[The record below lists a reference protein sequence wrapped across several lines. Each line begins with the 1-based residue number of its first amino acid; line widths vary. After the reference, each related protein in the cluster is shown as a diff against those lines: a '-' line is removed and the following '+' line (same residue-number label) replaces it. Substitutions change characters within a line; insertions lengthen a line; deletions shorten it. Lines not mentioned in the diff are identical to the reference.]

1 MEIGVLAS
9 FLLAIFAFTS
19 TTVLF
24 LMLRFPIDKK
34 ITQPQNKLNLHSSFL
49 GSISP
54 LKRNIFT
61 YLDKLFIRIAFLRV
75 VVLVRYFCIEEDR
88 ALIKKFLSAV
98 WEFLCPAEFR
108 PPVPCPLPDHLHDH
122 RMVDGHDSLH
132 HHPHQWM
139 QTLPRPL
146 CKIRHI
152 LDQQILPSHILPSG
166 KFISKDPLI
175 HDVKSIIPFLS
186 ESQTA
191 YFQSSKHLSLSSST
205 ANTIQ
210 QHEPRDRV
218 QSYVASDST
227 WECPLLCRQR
237 FLHF

>member
-1 MEIGVLAS
+1 M
-9 FLLAIFAFTS
+9 
-19 TTVLF
+19 
-24 LMLRFPIDKK
+24 D

-88 ALIKKFLSAV
+88 ALIKRFLSAV

-152 LDQQILPSHILPSG
+152 LDQQILVSHILPSG
-166 KFISKDPLI
+166 KFICKDPLI
-175 HDVKSIIPFLS
+175 PDLKSIIPSLS

-227 WECPLLCRQR
+227 WECPLLCR
-237 FLHF
+237 

>member
-1 MEIGVLAS
+1 
-9 FLLAIFAFTS
+9 
-19 TTVLF
+19 
-24 LMLRFPIDKK
+24 
-34 ITQPQNKLNLHSSFL
+34 
-49 GSISP
+49 
-54 LKRNIFT
+54 
-61 YLDKLFIRIAFLRV
+61 
-75 VVLVRYFCIEEDR
+75 
-88 ALIKKFLSAV
+88 
-98 WEFLCPAEFR
+98 
-108 PPVPCPLPDHLHDH
+108 
-122 RMVDGHDSLH
+122 MVDGHDSLH

-191 YFQSSKHLSLSSST
+191 YFHSSKHLSLSSST

-218 QSYVASDST
+218 QSYVASDCT

-237 FLHF
+237 FLHFLIVSILFDWSTFTTRNMLWPSDLPSEHPHPSCNFPRQVGPGKAGAQPNICDHCHLVVIITFS